1 MSQQSLAKSDQCSA
15 MCPWGWSIKALFRG
29 HLHDLREIYIN
40 PIFGQTRS
48 HKVSCTTESKPK
60 LTWALDQLFF
70 FPSYQSICLPKVL
83 YVVGLFIFLFI
94 KAVHFF
100 KVLYALVHCV
110 SQYICCYMLLYVV
123 ICWLSYK
130 AQISPVIFLTR
141 QYLWFQSLISRP
153 PAHSQPYWNQNQE
166 EHDNPTCL
174 ILYL

>member
-1 MSQQSLAKSDQCSA
+1 MSCEIQPRPQPPNNPPTGHQMSQQRLAKSDQCSA

-29 HLHDLREIYIN
+29 HLHDLCENYIN

-48 HKVSCTTESKPK
+48 HKVSCTTVSKPK

-110 SQYICCYMLLYVV
+110 SQYICCYMLLYVD
-123 ICWLSYK
+123 CPTKLR
-130 AQISPVIFLTR
+130 FL
-141 QYLWFQSLISRP
+141 L
-153 PAHSQPYWNQNQE
+153 
-166 EHDNPTCL
+166 
-174 ILYL
+174 